1 MTTQETF
8 QKLSEMRLHGFARAL
23 HEQLDTAES
32 YAHLACEDRV
42 GILVDREWSDREGA
56 PPHPP
61 PAARPLRDR
70 SACACVEDLDFRHP
84 RGLDRALVQRLATCE
99 WITKHQN
106 LIVSGSTGC
115 GKTYLVCALAQKAC
129 RDGFSVLYRRVPRL
143 LHELQVAR
151 ADGSFPRL
159 LARWAKTD
167 VLILDDWGL
176 APLGA
181 PERHDLLEVIEDR
194 HSERSTVIAA
204 QLPVKDWHKY
214 IGDPAVADAALD
226 RIVHAA
232 HQITLKG
239 ESMRSQAALVPGH
252 RGDARRAVSGSI
264 KSQP

>member
-32 YAHLACEDRV
+32 YAHLPCEDRV
-42 GILVDREWSDREGA
+42 GILVDREWSDRE
-56 PPHPP
+56 
-61 PAARPLRDR
+61 ARRLTRRLQLARLRDR
-70 SACACVEDLDFRHP
+70 SACVEDLDYRHP
-84 RGLDRALVQRLATCE
+84 RGLERALVQRLATGE

-176 APLGA
+176 APLGV

-194 HSERSTVIAA
+194 HGERSTVIAA
-204 QLPVKDWHKY
+204 QLPVKEWHKY
-214 IGDPAVADAALD
+214 IGDPAIADATLD

-239 ESMRSQAALVPGH
+239 ESMRKQRSSLATAATP
-252 RGDARRAVSGSI
+252 AA
-264 KSQP
+264 P